1 MPERDYVS
9 TPVSDELNLKD
20 VINGLTQDL
29 QDLRKGKISPAEAHA
44 RANVA
49 KQIWNGAR
57 IYLQAI
63 KTMAAASKPIAN
75 NQPSALKEI
84 EARDA

>member
-9 TPVSDELNLKD
+9 TPVSDELSLKD
-20 VINGLTQDL
+20 TIVGLSKDL
-29 QDLRKGKISPAEAHA
+29 HDLRAGKISPADAHA
-44 RANVA
+44 RAAVA

-63 KTMAAASKPIAN
+63 KT
-75 NQPSALKEI
+75 I
-84 EARDA
+84 EAQAKDANPPTRIDSQ